1 MNEENETQLD
11 GKEGTKLSEDKGER
25 KRRSWTGKRGEKTV
39 PTPLR
44 RKILLIFKNLAKI
57 LKSVNQGRTNIA
69 LPNLQMQ
76 MIMLKIIN
84 EVSL

>member
-1 MNEENETQLD
+1 MNEENETQLN
-11 GKEGTKLSEDKGER
+11 GKEGTKLSENKRGEKDVVGR
-25 KRRSWTGKRGEKTV
+25 GKRGEKTV